1 MNYTLKR
8 QEVYMTKLRTNKK
21 AHTLRGAA
29 ALIIAAFFTLAAM
42 AFTACKQ
49 PTVQTVTTKYKVTFN
64 VDGGGGYPYRKDR

>member
-8 QEVYMTKLRTNKK
+8 QEVYMTKCRIGKK

-49 PTVQTVTTKYKVTFN
+49 PTEPTATSKYMVTFS
-64 VDGGGGYPYRKDR
+64 VDGGGAPLPQR

>member
-1 MNYTLKR
+1 
-8 QEVYMTKLRTNKK
+8 MTKLRIGKK

-49 PTVQTVTTKYKVTFN
+49 PTVQTVTAKYKVTFN
-64 VDGGGGYPYRKDR
+64 VDGGGGHPYRKDR

>member
-1 MNYTLKR
+1 
-8 QEVYMTKLRTNKK
+8 MTKWRIGKK
-21 AHTLRGAA
+21 AHTFRGAA

-49 PTVQTVTTKYKVTFN
+49 PTVQTSKYKVTFN